1 MEKARYMDE
10 EILKIQIA
18 ENSKLIDQYLKE
30 LSNSATRLTFSE
42 KATA

>member
-1 MEKARYMDE
+1 MDKVRYMDE

-18 ENSKLIDQYLKE
+18 ENSKKIDQLLKE
-30 LSNSATRLTFSE
+30 LNDSAIRLTSSE

>member
-1 MEKARYMDE
+1 MDKVCYMDE

-18 ENSKLIDQYLKE
+18 ENSKKIDQLLKE
-30 LSNSATRLTFSE
+30 LNNSTVRSTSSE